1 MDSLEKILWRVW
13 TYLFQALQE
22 VLVRI

>member
-13 TYLFQALQE
+13 MYLFQALQE
-22 VLVRI
+22 VLVKI

>member
-22 VLVRI
+22 VLVKI

>member
-1 MDSLEKILWRVW
+1 MDSLEQILWRVW

-22 VLVRI
+22 VLVKI